1 MTRLEQI
8 AKSRQELAGAKP
20 ELIRQVTAMREEAVA
35 KLPEMLARAKQAL
48 EGKLVTIHCAE
59 DSAEAA
65 RILGTLLEGER
76 QISRAYSSTL
86 AEIGFDAIMAER
98 GIKVNLTRLEEIVQ
112 QQMGLPPTGHPHLL
126 ILDQPREVIEEGL
139 RRFAG
144 CKNDITTDL
153 KRQVS
158 EKVKADVVQ
167 SEFGITGLDCIVAEH
182 GSMVLAEDEGNLR
195 AVSNLPYKH
204 VVVAGLE
211 QLVPTA
217 EEAVALVQAASIF
230 ATGRLSPTYVSFI
243 SGPSR
248 TGDIEFRMA
257 YGMHG
262 PKEVHV
268 ILLDNGRRAIRDGGA
283 SSLLKCID
291 CGSCYESCAKLAGK
305 QGWKDVTLTPK
316 CLALAIAQA
325 KLTKPQAKVAIDEF
339 LCPVGLSAEE
349 VARGLEQV

>member
-8 AKSRQELAGAKP
+8 AKSRQELASERP

-35 KLPEMLARAKQAL
+35 KLPEMLARAKETL
-48 EGKLVTIHCAE
+48 EGKLATVYFVE

-65 RILGTLLEGER
+65 RILGTLLGGER
-76 QISRAYSSTL
+76 QVSRSYSSTL

-144 CKNDITTDL
+144 CKDGTATDL

-158 EKVKADVVQ
+158 EKIKADVVQ

-230 ATGRLSPTYVSFI
+230 STGRLSPTYISFI

-257 YGMHG
+257 LGMHG

-305 QGWKDVTLTPK
+305 QGWQNVTLTPK
-316 CLALAIAQA
+316 GLALGIAQA
-325 KLTKPQAKVAIDEF
+325 TIDEAS
-339 LCPVGLSAEE
+339 GKG
-349 VARGLEQV
+349 RDG